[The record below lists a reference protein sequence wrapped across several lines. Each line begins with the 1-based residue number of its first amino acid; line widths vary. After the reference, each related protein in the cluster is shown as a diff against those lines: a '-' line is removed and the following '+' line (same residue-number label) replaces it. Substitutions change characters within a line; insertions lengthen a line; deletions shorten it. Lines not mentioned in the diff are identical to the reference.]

1 MQIIKN
7 VLSKEQCVELMNLE
21 LDYFH
26 LYRNGGY
33 DNPDKELNLNN
44 NVYYG
49 ACRVNRLPRPKIYD
63 YILNLFEGS
72 TIVSCFILRYEK
84 DSFLDLHVDVPPTSD
99 VEGVTKVSV
108 ILLNDNF
115 TGGELVF
122 PNVGKS
128 FDTSCVGDLVQIE
141 TTSQD
146 PLYIHKVNKITSGTR
161 YSLVIKTVS

>member
-1 MQIIKN
+1 MKIIKN
-7 VLSKEQCVELMNLE
+7 VLSKEQCLELMNLD

-26 LYRNGGY
+26 LYKNEGY

-49 ACRVNRLPRPKIYD
+49 PCRLKKLPRPQIYE
-63 YILNLFEGS
+63 YLLNYFNDS
-72 TIVSCFILRYEK
+72 TIVNCFVLRYEK
-84 DSFLDLHVDVPPTSD
+84 DSFLDLHVDVPPPSD
-99 VEGVTKVSV
+99 IDGVTKVSV

-128 FDTSCVGDLVQIE
+128 FDTSSVGDLVEIE

-146 PLYIHKVNKITSGTR
+146 PLYIHKVNKIISGTR